1 MSKSPAK
8 AIGDATETQDDYDE
22 EQEKSGGSTAV
33 ADDEEVGEDGQ
44 VREGNGLPSGSNTSL
59 TPPPTSPARVDV
71 DVPPNTETASLL
83 HQDLE
88 AEQVQDDMGQ
98 PKSTNGGD
106 NGGVDNDQPREEQ
119 EMDEDDVWET
129 YRRHRAVKGFV
140 RKDDN
145 VKSEFSEMERDDG
158 DHLLDNPV
166 HVNGDKSH
174 DEHQHQHIDVLHD
187 ADEPE
192 DSNHP
197 PRTRSKPIPRGM
209 SAISASNGNTPASAS
224 GSDANLGRAGSRQ
237 GRRRRGEE
245 QLLLDDHLLPAEIR
259 RTALAERAKK
269 DVEKDEEEE
278 VEVEE
283 GEEEGEEDEEEG
295 DGLGEQEE
303 DEEGRDIT
311 RCVCKRE
318 G

>member
-8 AIGDATETQDDYDE
+8 AIGDAAESQDDYDE
-22 EQEKSGGSTAV
+22 EQGKSGGSIAL
-33 ADDEEVGEDGQ
+33 ADDEEMGEDDQ

-59 TPPPTSPARVDV
+59 TPPPTSPAARVDV
-71 DVPPNTETASLL
+71 DVPPSTETASLL
-83 HQDLE
+83 HQGLE
-88 AEQVQDDMGQ
+88 AEKVQDDTGQ
-98 PKSTNGGD
+98 LKFINGGD
-106 NGGVDNDQPREEQ
+106 NGGGDNDHPREEQ

-140 RKDDN
+140 RKDDG
-145 VKSEFSEMERDDG
+145 VKSESGEIERDGG
-158 DHLLDNPV
+158 DHQLGNAVD
-166 HVNGDKSH
+166 VNGDQSQ
-174 DEHQHQHIDVLHD
+174 DQHQQQHIDVLPD

-197 PRTRSKPIPRGM
+197 PRTRSKPIPRDM
-209 SAISASNGNTPASAS
+209 SAISASDGNTPASAS

-269 DVEKDEEEE
+269 EEEEE

-283 GEEEGEEDEEEG
+283 GEEEGEEDMEEG
-295 DGLGEQEE
+295 DGPGEQEE
-303 DEEGRDIT
+303 DEEGKDIT